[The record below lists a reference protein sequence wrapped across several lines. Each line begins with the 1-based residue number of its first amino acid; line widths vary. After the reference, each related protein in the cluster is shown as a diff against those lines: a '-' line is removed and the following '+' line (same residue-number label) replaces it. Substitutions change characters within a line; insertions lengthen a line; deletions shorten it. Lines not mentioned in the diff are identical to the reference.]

1 MRGTNPLALHNGKTE
16 RKNIMKKSF
25 KILSAALA
33 AITVMSCTSTTAF
46 ADKIKTIDGVRYLY
60 SDSGENKGKYTGWAK
75 TSKGKR
81 YYNKGI
87 MCNNR
92 WLKTQKGKYYYAGN
106 DGYMRTGWAK
116 VSRGK
121 GNYSYFN
128 KNGVWDGKVY
138 YTGYQPQNLYSFFLD
153 YDLLSAGNLV
163 IGYSKSGI
171 SLKNA
176 DDFTDTDILQ
186 QILKKDLYT
195 ETITDLI
202 SGDEI
207 ELSDELFHGGR
218 CITIKSRSDN
228 GAYLEFT
235 KDSAGDSYVYNGY
248 FGFGLKLKDKMAFE
262 KLSQIIDKYDDVE
275 ESLEDDEK
283 YEEENSETLHI
294 EDVINT
300 VEKTVP
306 AEIFGGIYDMNGIIT
321 VLSTDTDTAENII
334 EKLYPYASNITVRE
348 CNFSLKYLTKVK
360 NTILKKRTEFDI
372 GVCTDVINNKVVID
386 GMSISDKLK
395 KFIED
400 SGFSDCVRYE
410 ITNGEDIDD

>member
-1 MRGTNPLALHNGKTE
+1 
-16 RKNIMKKSF
+16 MKKTLR
-25 KILSAALA
+25 ILSAALA
-33 AITVMSCTSTTAF
+33 AITVMSCASVPAF
-46 ADKIKTIDGVRYLY
+46 ADKLKTVDGVTYRY
-60 SDSGENKGKYTGWAK
+60 SDSGQQVGKYTGWAK

-81 YYNKGI
+81 YYKNGIVYKNKWI
-87 MCNNR
+87 
-92 WLKTQKGKYYYAGN
+92 KTKAGKYYYAGS

-116 VSRGK
+116 VSVGK
-121 GNYSYFN
+121 GNYSYFD
-128 KNGVWDGKVY
+128 KNGIWDGKVY
-138 YTGYQPQNLYSFFLD
+138 YKGYQPQNLYSFFLD
-153 YDLLSAGNLV
+153 FDLLSAGDLV

-202 SGDEI
+202 SDDEI

-275 ESLEDDEK
+275 ESLEDDEED
-283 YEEENSETLHI
+283 EEENSETLHI

-306 AEIFGGIYDMNGIIT
+306 TDIFGGIYDMNGIIT
-321 VLSTDTDTAENII
+321 VLSTDTDTAEELI
-334 EKLYPYASNITVRE
+334 ENLYPYASNITVKK
-348 CNFSLKYLTKVK
+348 CSFTLKYLTKVK
-360 NTILKKRTEFDI
+360 NTILKKQNEFDI

-386 GMSISDKLK
+386 GKTIPDKLK

-400 SGFSDCVRYE
+400 SNFSDCVRYE
-410 ITNGEDIDD
+410 VTNGEDIDD

>member
-1 MRGTNPLALHNGKTE
+1 
-16 RKNIMKKSF
+16 MKKTL

-33 AITVMSCTSTTAF
+33 AITVMSCASVPAF
-46 ADKIKTIDGVRYLY
+46 ADKIKTIDGVTYRY
-60 SDSGENKGKYTGWAK
+60 SDSGQQVGKYTGWAK

-81 YYNKGI
+81 YYKNGIVYKNKWI
-87 MCNNR
+87 
-92 WLKTQKGKYYYAGN
+92 KTKAGKYYYAGS

-116 VSRGK
+116 VSVGK
-121 GNYSYFN
+121 GNYSYFD

-138 YTGYQPQNLYSFFLD
+138 YKGYQPQNLYSFFLD
-153 YDLLSAGNLV
+153 FDLLSASDLV
-163 IGYSKSGI
+163 IGYSKSWI

-275 ESLEDDEK
+275 ESLEDDEED
-283 YEEENSETLHI
+283 EEENSETLHI

-306 AEIFGGIYDMNGIIT
+306 ADIFGGIYDMNGIIT
-321 VLSTDTDTAENII
+321 VLSTDTDTAEELI
-334 EKLYPYASNITVRE
+334 ENLYPYASNITVKK
-348 CNFSLKYLTKVK
+348 CSFTLKYLTKVK
-360 NTILKKRTEFDI
+360 NTILKKQNEFDI
-372 GVCTDVINNKVVID
+372 GVSTDVINNKVVID
-386 GMSISDKLK
+386 GKTIPDKLK

-400 SGFSDCVRYE
+400 SNFSDCVRYE

>member
-1 MRGTNPLALHNGKTE
+1 
-16 RKNIMKKSF
+16 MKKTLR
-25 KILSAALA
+25 ILSAALA
-33 AITVMSCTSTTAF
+33 AITVMSCASVPAF
-46 ADKIKTIDGVRYLY
+46 ADKLKTVDGVTYRY
-60 SDSGENKGKYTGWAK
+60 SDSSQQVGKYTGWAK

-81 YYNKGI
+81 YYKNGIVYKNKWI
-87 MCNNR
+87 
-92 WLKTQKGKYYYAGN
+92 KTKAGKYYYAGS

-116 VSRGK
+116 VSVGK
-121 GNYSYFN
+121 GNYSYFD
-128 KNGVWDGKVY
+128 KNGIWDGKVY
-138 YTGYQPQNLYSFFLD
+138 YKGYQPQNLYSFFLD
-153 YDLLSAGNLV
+153 FDLLSAGDLV

-275 ESLEDDEK
+275 ESLEDDEED
-283 YEEENSETLHI
+283 EEENSETLHI

-306 AEIFGGIYDMNGIIT
+306 ADIFGGIYDMNGIIT
-321 VLSTDTDTAENII
+321 VLSTDTDTAEELI
-334 EKLYPYASNITVRE
+334 ENLYPYASNITVKK
-348 CNFSLKYLTKVK
+348 CSFTLKYLTKVK
-360 NTILKKRTEFDI
+360 NTILKKQNEFDI

-386 GMSISDKLK
+386 GKTIPDKLK

>member
-1 MRGTNPLALHNGKTE
+1 MRGTNPLELHNGKTE

-33 AITVMSCTSTTAF
+33 AITVMSCTSATAF

-153 YDLLSAGNLV
+153 YDLLSGSDLV

-248 FGFGLKLKDKMAFE
+248 FGFGLKLNDKMAFE

-275 ESLEDDEK
+275 ESLEDDEED
-283 YEEENSETLHI
+283 EEENSETLHI

-306 AEIFGGIYDMNGIIT
+306 TDIFGGIYDMNGIIT
-321 VLSTDTDTAENII
+321 VLSTDTDTAEELI
-334 EKLYPYASNITVRE
+334 ENLYPYASNITVRE
-348 CNFSLKYLTKVK
+348 CIFSLKYLTKVK

>member
-1 MRGTNPLALHNGKTE
+1 
-16 RKNIMKKSF
+16 MKKTLR
-25 KILSAALA
+25 ILSAALA
-33 AITVMSCTSTTAF
+33 AITVMSCASVPAF
-46 ADKIKTIDGVRYLY
+46 ADKLKTVDGVTYRY
-60 SDSGENKGKYTGWAK
+60 SDSSQQVGKYTGWAK

-81 YYNKGI
+81 YYKNGIAYKNKWI
-87 MCNNR
+87 
-92 WLKTQKGKYYYAGN
+92 KTKAGKYYYAGS

-116 VSRGK
+116 VSVGK
-121 GNYSYFN
+121 GSYSYFD
-128 KNGVWDGKVY
+128 KNGIWDGKVY

-153 YDLLSAGNLV
+153 FDLLSVGDLV

-235 KDSAGDSYVYNGY
+235 KNSAGDSYVYNGY

-275 ESLEDDEK
+275 ESLEDDEED
-283 YEEENSETLHI
+283 EEENSETLHI

-306 AEIFGGIYDMNGIIT
+306 ADIFGGIYDMNGIIT
-321 VLSTDTDTAENII
+321 VLSTDTDTAEELI
-334 EKLYPYASNITVRE
+334 ENLYPYASNITVRE

-360 NTILKKRTEFDI
+360 NTILKKQNEFDI
-372 GVCTDVINNKVVID
+372 GVSTDVINNKVVID
-386 GMSISDKLK
+386 GKTIPDKLK

>member
-1 MRGTNPLALHNGKTE
+1 MYDRQKT
-16 RKNIMKKSF
+16 K
-25 KILSAALA
+25 A
-33 AITVMSCTSTTAF
+33 
-46 ADKIKTIDGVRYLY
+46 
-60 SDSGENKGKYTGWAK
+60 
-75 TSKGKR
+75 
-81 YYNKGI
+81 
-87 MCNNR
+87 
-92 WLKTQKGKYYYAGN
+92 GKYYYAGS
-106 DGYMRTGWAK
+106 DGYLRTGWAR
-116 VSRGK
+116 VSVGK
-121 GNYSYFN
+121 GSYSYFD
-128 KNGVWDGKVY
+128 KNGIWDGKVY
-138 YTGYQPQNLYSFFLD
+138 YKGYQPQNLYSFFLD
-153 YDLLSAGNLV
+153 FDLLSAGNLV

-202 SGDEI
+202 SDDEI

-235 KDSAGDSYVYNGY
+235 KNSAGDSYVYNGY

-275 ESLEDDEK
+275 ESLEDDEED
-283 YEEENSETLHI
+283 EEENSETLHI

-306 AEIFGGIYDMNGIIT
+306 TDIFGGIYDMNGIIT
-321 VLSTDTDTAENII
+321 VLSTDTDTAEELI
-334 EKLYPYASNITVRE
+334 ENLYPYASNITVKK
-348 CNFSLKYLTKVK
+348 CSFTLKYLTKVK
-360 NTILKKRTEFDI
+360 NTILKKQNEFDI
-372 GVCTDVINNKVVID
+372 GVWTDVINNKVVID
-386 GMSISDKLK
+386 GKTIPDKLK

-400 SGFSDCVRYE
+400 SNFSDCVRYE